1 MSKKDD
7 QNYIFSLLN
16 DIPEKLSDY
25 QTTPL
30 TNEEMFK
37 YRESLRQNIKKTKSS
52 RKKRTVLWRY
62 ISMGAAACLLITL
75 TLFDL
80 QPRSEQI
87 RASSGTNHYS
97 LSSMLGVSSELEDY
111 AQHINENHSISGGSV
126 TLNSA
131 ALDSGRFS
139 IYSTYYYDEMQE
151 IPRLTNGG
159 WGRA

>member
-52 RKKRTVLWRY
+52 RKKRT
-62 ISMGAAACLLITL
+62 S
-75 TLFDL
+75 
-80 QPRSEQI
+80 
-87 RASSGTNHYS
+87 SSGATSPWARRHVS
-97 LSSMLGVSSELEDY
+97 L
-111 AQHINENHSISGGSV
+111 
-126 TLNSA
+126 
-131 ALDSGRFS
+131 
-139 IYSTYYYDEMQE
+139 
-151 IPRLTNGG
+151 
-159 WGRA
+159 